1 MRINTKE
8 MEHEEWLQ
16 ERNKYVGGSDA
27 SAAIGVNPWKS
38 PYDLWVEKVSGISE
52 PVDSEA
58 VEWGKKLEDLIA
70 KEFELRTGKKVHRVN
85 QMFISE
91 EHPFMAANI
100 DRKITGEDALL
111 ECKTTNAFNSSEWRD
126 NVPEAY
132 YMQVMHYLAVTGY
145 SKAYIAVLIGGQT
158 YKHYEIERDEAK
170 IQKLIELEQAF
181 WARVENEEPPE
192 IDRATK
198 IIDLQYPDSNGETVV
213 IEDIDTVERYIE
225 LGEQIK
231 ELEKE
236 RDFMQ
241 TLIKAELKDNE
252 TGIAGN
258 YIVNW
263 KSSSRKS
270 FDTTRFKK
278 EQKELYEEYVKES
291 STRTMRIKE
300 VKQ

>member
-1 MRINTKE
+1 
-8 MEHEEWLQ
+8 
-16 ERNKYVGGSDA
+16 
-27 SAAIGVNPWKS
+27 
-38 PYDLWVEKVSGISE
+38 VSE
-52 PVDSEA
+52 
-58 VEWGKKLEDLIA
+58 
-70 KEFELRTGKKVHRVN
+70 
-85 QMFISE
+85 QY
-91 EHPFMAANI
+91 PFMAANI

-126 NVPEAY
+126 NVPQAY

-145 SKAYIAVLIGGQT
+145 SKAYIAVLIGGQQ
-158 YKHYEIERDEAK
+158 YRQFEIERDEKK
-170 IQKLIELEQAF
+170 IAELIEIERAF
-181 WARVENEEPPE
+181 WQRVENEEPPE
-192 IDRATK
+192 IDRATNV
-198 IIDLQYPDSNGETVV
+198 IDLQYPNSNGETVML
-213 IEDIDTVERYIE
+213 EDVDTVERYIE

-278 EQKELYEEYVKES
+278 EQKELYEEYTKERQ
-291 STRTMRIKE
+291 TRTMRIKE